1 MIKRITYLIVLMIST
16 SVIVAQ
22 NNAIFNGGN
31 ADGHDK
37 GCYQQTI
44 PTTVD
49 FGGGDNDGY
58 AKDCYM
64 QSIPQTVAFSGGSN
78 DGHAKDCYMQTIPQ
92 TVAFSGGSNDGHAK
106 DCYMQTI
113 PQTITFSGGNGG
125 DGQLNGCAN
134 EPLGCFLAI
143 NLGNDTAF
151 CDGQTLTLDAGAFP
165 GGATYL
171 WQDSSTAQTFVAD
184 TTGLYYVFVTDT
196 GGCTGIDS
204 ITITVNPV
212 PMVDLGNDTTFC
224 NGNNLVL
231 DAGNTGATY
240 IWQNTA
246 IPTYQNQI
254 LTVNTTGIY
263 FVTASFGTCSDTDSI
278 EVTVNPV
285 VTTNLTDSII
295 CNGDSALIFGTYQTT
310 AGTYRDTIP
319 ASTGCDSILV
329 QQLIVNP
336 TYNQNLGTV
345 TICDGDSALIF
356 GSYQTVAGTYYDS
369 TQTVNGCDSIVAQT
383 LGVLSNTSVNLG
395 NDTAI
400 CQGQSLTLDAGA
412 GATSYLWMNDPVPAN
427 QNQTFVVD
435 TTGTYYVEVTTGSC
449 SATDTINVM
458 VNPNQTTNLADS
470 IVCNGDS
477 ALIFGTYETV
487 AGTYYDTLSTYL
499 GCDSILVQQ
508 LIVNPTYN
516 YALTP
521 ISICAGDSALI
532 FGNYETV
539 AGTYYNSTQTVNGCD
554 SIVAQTLSINP
565 APVVNLG
572 NDTTFCSGN
581 SLTLDAGAG
590 ATSYLWM
597 NDPVPANQN

>member
-196 GGCTGIDS
+196 GGCTDR
-204 ITITVNPV
+204 
-212 PMVDLGNDTTFC
+212 F
-224 NGNNLVL
+224 NNH
-231 DAGNTGATY
+231 Y
-240 IWQNTA
+240 CK
-246 IPTYQNQI
+246 P
-254 LTVNTTGIY
+254 
-263 FVTASFGTCSDTDSI
+263 CSD
-278 EVTVNPV
+278 
-285 VTTNLTDSII
+285 
-295 CNGDSALIFGTYQTT
+295 G
-310 AGTYRDTIP
+310 
-319 ASTGCDSILV
+319 
-329 QQLIVNP
+329 
-336 TYNQNLGTV
+336 
-345 TICDGDSALIF
+345 
-356 GSYQTVAGTYYDS
+356 
-369 TQTVNGCDSIVAQT
+369 
-383 LGVLSNTSVNLG
+383 
-395 NDTAI
+395 
-400 CQGQSLTLDAGA
+400 
-412 GATSYLWMNDPVPAN
+412 
-427 QNQTFVVD
+427 
-435 TTGTYYVEVTTGSC
+435 
-449 SATDTINVM
+449 
-458 VNPNQTTNLADS
+458 
-470 IVCNGDS
+470 
-477 ALIFGTYETV
+477 
-487 AGTYYDTLSTYL
+487 
-499 GCDSILVQQ
+499 
-508 LIVNPTYN
+508 
-516 YALTP
+516 
-521 ISICAGDSALI
+521 
-532 FGNYETV
+532 
-539 AGTYYNSTQTVNGCD
+539 
-554 SIVAQTLSINP
+554 
-565 APVVNLG
+565 
-572 NDTTFCSGN
+572 
-581 SLTLDAGAG
+581 
-590 ATSYLWM
+590 
-597 NDPVPANQN
+597 